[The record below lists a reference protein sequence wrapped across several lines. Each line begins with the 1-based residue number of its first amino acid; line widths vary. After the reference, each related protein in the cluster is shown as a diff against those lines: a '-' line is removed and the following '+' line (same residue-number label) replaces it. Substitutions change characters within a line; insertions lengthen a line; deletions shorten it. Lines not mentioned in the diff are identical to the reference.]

1 MNLKGIQTKLKLLDQ
16 KNLYINKQKQKTNK
30 MSEKLEDYEL
40 DYLIDVV
47 KSDVKEFNPKIYREP
62 KIMKAFFDNIL
73 HKLIKQQT
81 KNK

>member
-1 MNLKGIQTKLKLLDQ
+1 
-16 KNLYINKQKQKTNK
+16 